1 MAMMLYSG
9 LDWPN
14 LIWDLLAVALAT
26 PTPET
31 ISTHVSYTAVDPMV
45 IYAGFVSS
53 ATAVIVACLGVWSSY
68 VNKKKIQEVHV
79 LVNSQFQEY
88 KDSVARILILEKEK
102 SRGEGKESS
111 SLHS

>member
-1 MAMMLYSG
+1 MMLYSG
-9 LDWPN
+9 LNWQN
-14 LIWDLLAVALAT
+14 LIWDLLAVALAS

-53 ATAVIVACLGVWSSY
+53 ATAVIVATLGVWSSY
-68 VNKKKIQEVHV
+68 VNKRKIQEVHV

-88 KDSVARILILEKEK
+88 KESVARILALEKEK
-102 SRGEGKESS
+102 SRSEGKQSNKPDYQ
-111 SLHS
+111 